1 MPSSASPAASPPP
14 AGGDARPR
22 LQRVLGLWDLLL
34 FGIVLVNPAG
44 PLGFFGVLNQQ
55 GHGHAATS
63 ILLAMLAMLM
73 TAVSYGRMAR
83 AYPSAGSAFSYV
95 GQEIHPV
102 LGFATG
108 WAILL
113 DYLVFPAIAVV
124 WISQQSHVF
133 FPGLPY
139 WLFVLAFTAAITAL
153 NVQNVR
159 MSSRVNLGLTAG
171 MGLVILIFLA
181 AAAHYVLGH
190 PHSQAGFFTR
200 PFYDP
205 ATWDWRAIAGSTSLG
220 VLTYIGFDGI
230 STLAEEAREPRR
242 HILPAAVLTCLAIGI
257 ICVAEVYAAQLL
269 WPVAEPFPDLDTAF
283 TFVAQRAW
291 APLFGVVGVTLAVAN
306 FGSGM
311 GAQAATARLLYGMGR
326 SGALP
331 ERFFG
336 QIEPRRFVP
345 RNNVLLVG
353 AIAGIAAIVLPLVA
367 GEATGYELGANML
380 NFGALLAYMGVNVS
394 AFMRYY
400 WRAARRHW
408 INALIP
414 AIGFAVCL
422 VLWWNLNFRARLFG
436 LLWMVTG
443 IAYGAYKTRGYRVN
457 ALSFETPR
465 ESADAQTPTPA
476 G

>member
-1 MPSSASPAASPPP
+1 MPSSASPTASSPP
-14 AGGDARPR
+14 AGGDAGPR

-44 PLGFFGVLNQQ
+44 PLGFFGVLDQQ

-95 GQEIHPV
+95 GQELNPL

-113 DYLVFPAIAVV
+113 DYLVFPAIAII
-124 WISQQSHVF
+124 WIAQQSHVF

-139 WLFVLAFTAAITAL
+139 WLYVLVFTAAITAL

-159 MSSRVNLGLTAG
+159 MSSRFNLALTAG
-171 MGLVILIFLA
+171 MGLIIGIFLIA
-181 AAAHYVLGH
+181 ATRYVLAH
-190 PHSQAGFFTR
+190 PHAEPGFFTR

-205 ATWDWRAIAGSTSLG
+205 QTWDWRAIAGSTSLG

-230 STLAEEAREPRR
+230 STLAEEARNPRR
-242 HILPAAVLTCLAIGI
+242 DILPAAVLTCLAIGI
-257 ICVAEVYAAQLL
+257 ICVAEVYAAQLV
-269 WPVAEPFPDLDTAF
+269 WPGTEPYPDLDTAF

-291 APLFGVVGVTLAVAN
+291 APLYGVVGFTLALAN

-331 ERFFG
+331 GRFFG
-336 QIEPRRFVP
+336 QIEPVRHVP

-353 AIAGIAAIVLPLVA
+353 VIAGCAAIVLPAVA

-380 NFGALLAYMGVNVS
+380 NFGALLAYMGVNLS

-400 WRAARRHW
+400 WRADRRHW

-414 AIGFAVCL
+414 TIGFTVCL
-422 VLWWNLNFRARLFG
+422 VLWWNLNFRARMFG
-436 LLWMVTG
+436 LVWIVAG
-443 IAYGAYKTRGYRVN
+443 ILYGAYKTRGFRLN
-457 ALSFETPR
+457 NLSFEPPPG
-465 ESADAQTPTPA
+465 AY
-476 G
+476 